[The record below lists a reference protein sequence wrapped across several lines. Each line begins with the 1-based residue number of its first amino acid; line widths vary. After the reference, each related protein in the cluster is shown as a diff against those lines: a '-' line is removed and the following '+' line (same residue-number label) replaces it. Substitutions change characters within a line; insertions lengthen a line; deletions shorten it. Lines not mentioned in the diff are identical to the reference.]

1 MLSYTGGRN
10 IFGIQT
16 KNTNTTN
23 LDFGDTL
30 ANQEYKRVISLK
42 DWPFLER
49 TRTQTTIANT
59 QFQNLPYDVDL
70 VREVA
75 VTVSN
80 IRYVPALAP
89 SREYWDQLN
98 QNTVTSNIP
107 QYYLVFNGQLGLWPT
122 PSTSGNTITITA
134 RVRAIDLSIAD
145 YTTGTIVSIANGA
158 TTVTGSGTS
167 WTSSMTGRYVRI
179 TYSDTANKGDGQ
191 WYEISSVTSTTV
203 LELVRA
209 YGGTTIAAGSAA
221 YTIGQM
227 PLLPEAAHDI
237 PWNFATATYWAKES
251 DPRSDVFFKKYE
263 DGISALDTSYSSPTT
278 DLVVDPGYR
287 RAIINPN
294 LTIQL

>member
-10 IFGIQT
+10 LFGIHT
-16 KNTNTTN
+16 KNTNTSN

-30 ANQEYKRVISLK
+30 ANQEYKRIIALK

-75 VTVSN
+75 VTVSS

-98 QNTVTSNIP
+98 QNTITSNIP
-107 QYYLVFNGQLGLWPT
+107 QYYFVFNGQLGLWPT
-122 PSTSGNTITITA
+122 PSTNGYTITITA
-134 RVRAIDLSIAD
+134 RVKAIDLSIAD
-145 YTTGTIVSIANGA
+145 YNTGSIVSIANGS

-167 WTSSMTGRYVRI
+167 WTSSMTGRYIRI
-179 TYSDTANKGDGQ
+179 TYSNTANTGDGQ
-191 WYEISSVTSTTV
+191 WYEISSVTSSTV

-209 YGGTTIAAGSAA
+209 YGGTSISAGSAA
-221 YTIGQM
+221 YTLGQM

-237 PWNFATATYWAKES
+237 PWNFAAATYWAKES
-251 DPRSDVFFKKYE
+251 DDRSIWFLEQYKKGVE
-263 DGISALDTSYSSPTT
+263 ALDKSYSSPTT